1 MERSLATSSRTS
13 PRNSHFHVDPEAKL
27 DHTVDVHTNIAALK
41 ADLAKIP
48 NVLTDPALDVGIL
61 TFTLASP
68 ML

>member
-1 MERSLATSSRTS
+1 MLT
-13 PRNSHFHVDPEAKL
+13 PRRQL
-27 DHTVDVHTNIAALK
+27 DHTVDVHANIAALK